1 MKHTLLYISLGIF
14 AVACNDAAPK
24 NDSQSIAQED
34 QAQRKVEKED
44 QAKVNYQE
52 TISSTPQGGGLG
64 TYIGDK
70 PCDDCETIKVIL
82 TLSNNHEARYRER
95 KVGSNKKQTEF
106 VSEECSWN
114 YKADNDSIIVV
125 TYKSD
130 ARKFHYF
137 KKGIGIM
144 TPLDEKLNPK
154 DCGGYSCSLNAVRQ
168 GQQTPSNTS
177 TPNGV
182 RVEPRPGT
190 LTPTRQPSDRK

>member
-1 MKHTLLYISLGIF
+1 M
-14 AVACNDAAPK
+14 ACNNDAPK
-24 NDSQSIAQED
+24 NSVQATTQED
-34 QAQRKVEKED
+34 QPKQRAEKVD
-44 QAKVNYQE
+44 QAKITYQE
-52 TISSTPQGGGLG
+52 TISSTPQGGGMG

-70 PCDDCETIKVIL
+70 PCEDCETIKVIL

-95 KVGSNKKQTEF
+95 KVGHDKKQTES
-106 VSEECSWN
+106 VSEESSWN
-114 YKADNDSIIVV
+114 YRADNDSIIVV

-137 KKGIGIM
+137 KIGTGTL
-144 TPLDEKLNPK
+144 TPLDDKMNPK
-154 DCGGYSCSLNAVRQ
+154 DCGGYSCTLNAVRP